1 MCAHAGENF
10 GWCKDGATMLLAR
23 EADLG
28 VFCGLCEE
36 VEKALCKWKDKNTH
50 F

>member
-1 MCAHAGENF
+1 MMPRR
-10 GWCKDGATMLLAR
+10 ATMLLLE

-28 VFCGLCEE
+28 VFWGVCEGME
-36 VEKALCKWKDKNTH
+36 TENSMFEDENAH

>member
-1 MCAHAGENF
+1 MMPRR
-10 GWCKDGATMLLAR
+10 ATMLLLE

-28 VFCGLCEE
+28 VFWGLCEE
-36 VEKALCKWKDKNTH
+36 VETENSMWKDKNTH

>member
-1 MCAHAGENF
+1 
-10 GWCKDGATMLLAR
+10 MLLLE

-28 VFCGLCEE
+28 VFWGVCEE
-36 VEKALCKWKDKNTH
+36 VETENRMWKDKNTH

>member
-1 MCAHAGENF
+1 MMPRR
-10 GWCKDGATMLLAR
+10 ATMLLLE

-28 VFCGLCEE
+28 VFWGICERLE
-36 VEKALCKWKDKNTH
+36 TVNSTCEIYNTH